1 MPVTTISSL
10 IGFSVMN
17 SAEIRRRFLDF
28 FARAGHE
35 IVPSSP
41 LVPGNDPTLL
51 FTNAGMVQF
60 KDVFLGREYR
70 EVPRAVSCQR
80 CVRAGGKHN
89 DLENVGYTARH
100 HTFFEMLGN
109 FSFGDYF
116 KRDAIRFAWDFLTVE
131 LRLPA
136 ERLWVT
142 VYETDDEAYGLWA
155 NEIGIPAERLI
166 RIGDKPG
173 GGSDNF
179 WQMGDTGPCGPC
191 TEIFYDHGPHIP
203 GGPPG
208 SPEEDGDRYI
218 EIWNVV
224 FMQYDRAKDGTLSP
238 LPKPS
243 VDTGMGLERL
253 AAVMQGVHSN
263 YDIDTFQRLIARAAE
278 LTGCTDRD
286 NSSLRVLADHIR
298 SCAFLVADGVL
309 PSNEGRGY
317 VLRRIIRRAAR
328 HGHKLG
334 MNVAFFHR
342 MVETLVEMMGEA
354 YPELVAQQAQVERV
368 LKLEEERFAETLAS
382 GMALLGEAM
391 RGLAAGDVLPGE
403 TVFRLYD
410 TYGFPHDLTADI
422 AREHDI
428 RLDEAGFE
436 AAMEAQRQRA
446 RAASHF
452 GVEQH
457 SIEGLDV
464 ATDFCGYDRTED
476 TGTVRALLKDGHPV
490 DVLAVGDEG
499 VVILDRSAFYGES
512 GGQVGDTGVL
522 AADGIEFEVRDTQKQ
537 SGAFLHIG
545 QLRHGS
551 LRVGQSL
558 MTLVNVARR
567 QAIRLNHSAT
577 HLLHA
582 ALREVL
588 GEHVQQKGSLV
599 RPDYLRFDF
608 SHFEAVKPEEL
619 RRIEQ
624 IVNQQIRANDAV
636 ETRLMA
642 IDEARKAGAMALFGE
657 KYGAQVRVVRM
668 GEFSMELCGGVHAA
682 RTGDIGLFKVI
693 SEGGVAAGVRRIE
706 AVTGEGAL
714 SYVDEAE
721 TALDRI
727 AALLKGSRIEAGERV
742 SQLVERTR
750 MLERELEQ
758 IKSKLAAQAGG
769 ELSSRAVEIA
779 GVRVLAAHLEGA
791 DQKAL
796 RDTVDQLKNK
806 LGTSAIVLA
815 AVEDGKVR
823 LVAGVSNDATGRIK
837 AGELVNVVAQQ
848 VGGKGGGRADM
859 AQAGGTQ
866 PENLENALVSAIE
879 WARNQLQ

>member
-1 MPVTTISSL
+1 
-10 IGFSVMN
+10 
-17 SAEIRRRFLDF
+17 
-28 FARAGHE
+28 
-35 IVPSSP
+35 
-41 LVPGNDPTLL
+41 
-51 FTNAGMVQF
+51 
-60 KDVFLGREYR
+60 
-70 EVPRAVSCQR
+70 
-80 CVRAGGKHN
+80 
-89 DLENVGYTARH
+89 
-100 HTFFEMLGN
+100 
-109 FSFGDYF
+109 
-116 KRDAIRFAWDFLTVE
+116 
-131 LRLPA
+131 
-136 ERLWVT
+136 
-142 VYETDDEAYGLWA
+142 
-155 NEIGIPAERLI
+155 
-166 RIGDKPG
+166 
-173 GGSDNF
+173 
-179 WQMGDTGPCGPC
+179 
-191 TEIFYDHGPHIP
+191 
-203 GGPPG
+203 
-208 SPEEDGDRYI
+208 
-218 EIWNVV
+218 
-224 FMQYDRAKDGTLSP
+224 
-238 LPKPS
+238 
-243 VDTGMGLERL
+243 
-253 AAVMQGVHSN
+253 
-263 YDIDTFQRLIARAAE
+263 
-278 LTGCTDRD
+278 
-286 NSSLRVLADHIR
+286 
-298 SCAFLVADGVL
+298 
-309 PSNEGRGY
+309 
-317 VLRRIIRRAAR
+317 
-328 HGHKLG
+328 
-334 MNVAFFHR
+334 
-342 MVETLVEMMGEA
+342 
-354 YPELVAQQAQVERV
+354 
-368 LKLEEERFAETLAS
+368 
-382 GMALLGEAM
+382 
-391 RGLAAGDVLPGE
+391 
-403 TVFRLYD
+403 
-410 TYGFPHDLTADI
+410 
-422 AREHDI
+422 
-428 RLDEAGFE
+428 LDEAGFE

-545 QLRHGS
+545 QLRRGS

-848 VGGKGGGRADM
+848 VGGKGGGRPDM